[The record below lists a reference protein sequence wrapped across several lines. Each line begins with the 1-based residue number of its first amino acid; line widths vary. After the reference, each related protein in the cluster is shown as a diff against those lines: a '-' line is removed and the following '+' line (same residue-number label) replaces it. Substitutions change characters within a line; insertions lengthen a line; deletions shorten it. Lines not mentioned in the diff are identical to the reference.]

1 MRIVPLPVS
10 LVVVADREL
19 IAITQF
25 ARLAIIMIAVTAAR
39 WPLATILAWL
49 SSPGR
54 EKMPTSFSFG
64 SDAGDHWQRPHNGE
78 GAQPMDAVFAIRGH
92 AVDLVKHRPDC
103 PGCHAEIPAHLRE
116 ATNRADRLRD
126 RSRSARACASGTV
139 SVGHWWG

>member
-103 PGCHAEIPAHLRE
+103 PGCRAEIPGAPPGRHEQGRQAPGQEPVSQGL
-116 ATNRADRLRD
+116 RLRD
-126 RSRSARACASGTV
+126 R
-139 SVGHWWG
+139 